1 MVPSSTDAQR
11 PYAPGTNFATPNAYY
26 PMTSNMTSIIL
37 HEDEE
42 NVKRFEQDRLV
53 PARLVPAPP
62 DQTCVHRLFE
72 GIYFMMML
80 RYSSHKTHT
89 HNIRVHACFSRVVS
103 AGGKAR
109 IERAF
114 EKNIFAPERTRFR
127 LLDFVLLALT
137 ISTLV
142 FVALIRCDLNQ
153 FVSEERNQV
162 VLVRQMKNPV
172 DRVTTS
178 EQFTVKSLDVDA
190 DWKVGSKMKV
200 EGDGLAFEVT
210 STCDTIGLG

>member
-1 MVPSSTDAQR
+1 M
-11 PYAPGTNFATPNAYY
+11 
-26 PMTSNMTSIIL
+26 
-37 HEDEE
+37 
-42 NVKRFEQDRLV
+42 
-53 PARLVPAPP
+53 
-62 DQTCVHRLFE
+62 
-72 GIYFMMML
+72 
-80 RYSSHKTHT
+80 
-89 HNIRVHACFSRVVS
+89 
-103 AGGKAR
+103 
-109 IERAF
+109 
-114 EKNIFAPERTRFR
+114 
-127 LLDFVLLALT
+127 ALT

-142 FVALIRCDLNQ
+142 IVALIRCDLNQ